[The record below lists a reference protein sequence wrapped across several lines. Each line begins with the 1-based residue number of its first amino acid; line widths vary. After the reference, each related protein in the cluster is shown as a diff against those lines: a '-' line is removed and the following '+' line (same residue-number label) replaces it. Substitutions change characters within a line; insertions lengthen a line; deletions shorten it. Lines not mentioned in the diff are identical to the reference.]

1 MTNHTFTTGA
11 EVIAAFGQPL
21 TAKRKTLVRIRPTV
35 GTEVFPRERGDLT
48 AVEGIDY
55 VLMPVDGSQ
64 PYPCKVDIFP
74 GSWEETEP
82 NSGLY
87 RRSALCKFVPIPP
100 GVTVTLKTREGD
112 ATVSHPD
119 YVAIG
124 IDDEVYSYASDW
136 VRDNLVVGYLK
147 NS

>member
-1 MTNHTFTTGA
+1 MTTLTFTTGT

-87 RRSALCKFVPIPP
+87 RRSALCKFVPVPA
-100 GVTVTLKTREGD
+100 GYTVTIKMREGD

-124 IDDEVYSYASDW
+124 IDDEVYSYSSDW
-136 VRDNLVVGYLK
+136 VRDNLVVV
-147 NS
+147 